1 HRLTALRDCVAELPG
16 ESKRLLQL
24 KYLDRLSLTDHAKNL
39 GVKPNQI
46 QKSLSRI
53 RIALRHCIETRIS
66 SRHE

>member
-1 HRLTALRDCVAELPG
+1 MADLPAEG
-16 ESKRLLQL
+16 KRLLQL
-24 KYLDRLSLTDHAKNL
+24 KYLDRVSLTAHAKDL

-53 RIALRHCIETRIS
+53 RIALRHCIETRLS